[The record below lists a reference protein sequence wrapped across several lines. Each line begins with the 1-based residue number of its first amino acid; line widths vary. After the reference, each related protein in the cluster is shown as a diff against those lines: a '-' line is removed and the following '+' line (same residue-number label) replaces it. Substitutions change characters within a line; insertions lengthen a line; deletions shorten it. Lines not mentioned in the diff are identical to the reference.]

1 MWEKP
6 VASLTCL
13 RPSLLPRRLRPR
25 RRGRTCRE
33 RQRERRINRAGV
45 APAGVSAPPRLTWLR
60 LALKRRGERRLAHGP
75 TRTPLSPVGIHTPT
89 QSTREELLQLP
100 QAQTRHSTSGEARP
114 GRDAPWQG
122 RAGARRQEERAGASP
137 GQPGGV
143 AAGGCPVGRGRRGS
157 GPDRPTCPCVLQRTG
172 TCEEREQREGQGRE
186 RGRAAG
192 ERRPAELRRPRSP
205 AGGSPKQKGA
215 APAPPAAAAALSMA
229 ATVGWQ
235 GKETGRC
242 TIVARISLRA

>member
-1 MWEKP
+1 MRLLPVPGGSRCCWSPVGAGGREAAVAYRCVRPSLAETSAGVWGNGSSQEPGRFPGFREGPVWGIPGVWEKP

-89 QSTREELLQLP
+89 
-100 QAQTRHSTSGEARP
+100 
-114 GRDAPWQG
+114 
-122 RAGARRQEERAGASP
+122 
-137 GQPGGV
+137 
-143 AAGGCPVGRGRRGS
+143 
-157 GPDRPTCPCVLQRTG
+157 
-172 TCEEREQREGQGRE
+172 
-186 RGRAAG
+186 
-192 ERRPAELRRPRSP
+192 
-205 AGGSPKQKGA
+205 
-215 APAPPAAAAALSMA
+215 
-229 ATVGWQ
+229 
-235 GKETGRC
+235 
-242 TIVARISLRA
+242 